1 MSQFSHS
8 KRAKEKKRKERREAK
23 AMRKRERRELEQSGE
38 GIEQVTEGRDLLE
51 VMAGAGPLTPAE
63 LASRALVAEPH
74 ARGWLVAQV
83 AAGTVI
89 HDAKSDRYLL
99 SREGTPPDREGA
111 GTTVAPPVKGS
122 KTLG

>member
-23 AMRKRERRELEQSGE
+23 AMRKRERRESGQPGDE
-38 GIEQVTEGRDLLE
+38 IEQVTEGRDLLE
-51 VMAGAGPLTPAE
+51 VMANAGSLTPAE
-63 LASRALVAEPH
+63 LAFRAAVAEPH

-99 SREGTPPDREGA
+99 SRDAKPPDREGA
-111 GTTVAPPVKGS
+111 GTTDSPPVKPP
-122 KTLG
+122 TP